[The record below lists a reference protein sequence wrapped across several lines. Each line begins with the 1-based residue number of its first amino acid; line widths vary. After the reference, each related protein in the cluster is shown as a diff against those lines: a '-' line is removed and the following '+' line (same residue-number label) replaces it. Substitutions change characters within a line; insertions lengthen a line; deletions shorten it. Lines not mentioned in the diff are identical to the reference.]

1 MIYVDK
7 TKIDDETMKIG
18 TIVVENP
25 EDNSSA
31 IYLIC
36 KYDEKSGGG
45 FRIVNLQN
53 YNVSSIIFKTIEE
66 TYKHIINELVTSTD
80 NMLVFKPGELVLCN
94 K

>member
-7 TKIDDETMKIG
+7 TKIYDETIKVG
-18 TIVVENP
+18 TVVIEKYG
-25 EDNSSA
+25 DNSSA

-53 YNVSSIIFKTIEE
+53 YNVSSTIFTTIEE
-66 TYKHIINELVTSTD
+66 TYNHIINELLTSTD

>member
-1 MIYVDK
+1 MIYLDK
-7 TKIDDETMKIG
+7 TKIDDETMKVG
-18 TIVVENP
+18 TIVIENP

-53 YNVSSIIFKTIEE
+53 YNVSSTIFETIEE
-66 TYKHIINELVTSTD
+66 TYKHIIKLLTSTD
-80 NMLVFKPGELVLCN
+80 NMLVFKPNELILV
-94 K
+94 KK